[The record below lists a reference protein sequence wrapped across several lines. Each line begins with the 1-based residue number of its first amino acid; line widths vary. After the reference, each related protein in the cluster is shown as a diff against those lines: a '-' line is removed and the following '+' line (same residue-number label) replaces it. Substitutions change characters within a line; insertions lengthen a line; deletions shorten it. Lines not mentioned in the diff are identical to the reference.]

1 MDNINSISNSYA
13 YTDQAKSSDE
23 ISSLKSKA
31 DKLSSQSSDTDLE
44 KAAKSF
50 ESYFVEQLLKQVA
63 DTTKKFGGEDDSSS
77 NSNVSMTKDMYMDTM
92 YKDMAEQIVDK
103 YGDTFTNDMVA
114 QMKRNYG
121 ANITSAETDGTD
133 TN

>member
-1 MDNINSISNSYA
+1 MDNLNSISNSYA
-13 YTDQAKSSDE
+13 YTDQTQSNDE

-31 DKLSSQSSDTDLE
+31 DKLSAQSSDTDLE

-63 DTTKKFGGEDDSSS
+63 DTTKKFGGEDESSS
-77 NSNVSMTKDMYMDTM
+77 NSNVSMTKDMYMDSM

-103 YGDTFTNDMVA
+103 YGENFTSDMVA

-121 ANITSAETDGTD
+121 VNITSAETDGTD